1 MTVALCTSRL
11 QLLPLLQVLQKSA
24 DRNSGIRNTM
34 LLERCCAGLHQRE
47 EGEGEAYD
55 QPVA

>member
-11 QLLPLLQVLQKSA
+11 QLLPWLHVLQKSA
-24 DRNSGIRNTM
+24 GRNIRIRKAM